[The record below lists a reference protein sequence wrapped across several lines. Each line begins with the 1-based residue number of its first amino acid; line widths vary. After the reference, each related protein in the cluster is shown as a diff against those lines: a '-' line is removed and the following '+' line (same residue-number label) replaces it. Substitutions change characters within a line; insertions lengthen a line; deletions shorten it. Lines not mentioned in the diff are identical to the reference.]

1 MESCG
6 ARFGGEK
13 APGLVPANSP
23 SPPRLCAVQVGASIA
38 LDRLTLARSLTHSFT
53 DTSIARAI
61 YPTCRCHCPLHVDQ
75 IT

>member
-23 SPPRLCAVQVGASIA
+23 LPPRLCAVQVGASIA
-38 LDRLTLARSLTHSFT
+38 LDRLTLAHSPQPHCQRRLLENSDCCHLQTPLSTSL
-53 DTSIARAI
+53 
-61 YPTCRCHCPLHVDQ
+61 
-75 IT
+75 

>member
-38 LDRLTLARSLTHSFT
+38 LDRLTLAHSLPTPLPEASPREQRLLPLA
-53 DTSIARAI
+53 DAI
-61 YPTCRCHCPLHVDQ
+61 VHGPL
-75 IT
+75 I